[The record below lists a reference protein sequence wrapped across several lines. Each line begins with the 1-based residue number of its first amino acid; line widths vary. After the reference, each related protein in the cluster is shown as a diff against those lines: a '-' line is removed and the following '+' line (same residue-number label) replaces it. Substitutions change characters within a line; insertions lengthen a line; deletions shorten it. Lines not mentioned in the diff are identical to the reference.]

1 MKNTVQ
7 PSQEVSRPSD
17 PIQTEIPSAIAG
29 LSGDPKSL
37 ARKAIELMIATWP
50 IDKSIAKIY
59 LFVENVVRRST

>member
-1 MKNTVQ
+1 
-7 PSQEVSRPSD
+7 
-17 PIQTEIPSAIAG
+17 